1 MELASLEVVGSAA
14 QSGSSDWRGSVFTA
28 VVVTFAYF
36 SPAACALVSSQ
47 FDEYLPPYLLE
58 SSDSGTRFAPCTA
71 ASGVSN
77 KEASDLLI
85 RPHGVTGVL
94 PEVCVA
100 TNGDGLQCFSLGN
113 S

>member
-1 MELASLEVVGSAA
+1 MA
-14 QSGSSDWRGSVFTA
+14 
-28 VVVTFAYF
+28 FAYF
-36 SPAACALVSSQ
+36 APAACTLVSSQ

-58 SSDSGTRFAPCTA
+58 SRDSGTRYAPCAA